1 MLITAAILLALDF
14 VVNKIYQK
22 LEGTSPQAG
31 LAFNS
36 LLGLFTA
43 VVFFI
48 INGFK
53 IEVSGYSFVMAASVS
68 CFVMGYNMIG
78 FRLLKSGTMA
88 MYTLFLMTGG
98 MIIPYILG
106 FLFLNEPCS
115 IARTIGL
122 TLILAGIILSNFSN
136 QKINFKQIAMCIAVF
151 VLNGFVSIISKLHQI
166 ESDFD
171 TINAAEFVILSG
183 IFKFILAGILYMSV
197 KKTEKIK
204 SANYSRLAILFTIAA
219 SAVAGGI
226 SYLLQLWGAASLPAT
241 VLYPFVTGGSIVFSA
256 LAGMAFFKEKLSKK
270 QIGGIMFCFLGTIMF
285 L

>member
-1 MLITAAILLALDF
+1 M
-14 VVNKIYQK
+14 
-22 LEGTSPQAG
+22 
-31 LAFNS
+31 
-36 LLGLFTA
+36 
-43 VVFFI
+43 
-48 INGFK
+48 
-53 IEVSGYSFVMAASVS
+53 
-68 CFVMGYNMIG
+68 
-78 FRLLKSGTMA
+78 
-88 MYTLFLMTGG
+88 
-98 MIIPYILG
+98 
-106 FLFLNEPCS
+106 
-115 IARTIGL
+115 
-122 TLILAGIILSNFSN
+122 AGIILSDFSN

-166 ESDFD
+166 ESDFE

-204 SANYSRLAILFTIAA
+204 SANYSCLAILFTIAA